1 MRGSPV
7 ETQKTNTVPN
17 FEVALVIIATFFVS
31 VFLSAAVQL
40 TVGSE
45 IALIVGELVIL
56 AVPLTYLLM
65 KRIDIKS
72 YARINVNPKLL
83 AIGLGCGLLL
93 LMIDIASTNVLTAIF
108 GESTTVQQ
116 SNELLVGLSTT
127 PTGLIAVALSLGLAG
142 VCEEFAFRGFL
153 QNSLFKN
160 LSGKNSRYTFAIAV
174 TISAVI
180 FGLFHFDPEGVYTIA
195 AFISGLALGY
205 IYHRWGYVA
214 SATAHGSMNL
224 IVLALLVLNL

>member
-1 MRGSPV
+1 M

-83 AIGLGCGLLL
+83 AIGLSCGLLL

>member
-1 MRGSPV
+1 V
-7 ETQKTNTVPN
+7 ETQKLTAVPN
-17 FEVALVIIATFFVS
+17 FEVALVIFATFFVS
-31 VFLSAAVQL
+31 VFLSAALQL

-72 YARINVNPKLL
+72 YARMHFNPKLL
-83 AIGLGCGLLL
+83 TIGLGCALILLL
-93 LMIDIASTNVLTAIF
+93 IDVASTNVLTAVF
-108 GESTTVQQ
+108 GESAAVQQ
-116 SNELLVGLSTT
+116 SNELLTGLSAT

-160 LSGKNSRYTFAIAV
+160 LKRTNPKYAFAVAV
-174 TISAVI
+174 TVSAVV
-180 FGLFHFDPEGVYTIA
+180 FGLFHFDPAGVYTIA
-195 AFISGLALGY
+195 AFVSGLALGY

-214 SATAHGSMNL
+214 SATAHGGMNL
-224 IVLALLVLNL
+224 IVLALLMLGI